1 MFIYTSLGF
10 IHSANPTGITL
21 YMIELLQND
30 SFPVQISIHSKS
42 IIVIYREKD
51 NFFNLIL

>member
-1 MFIYTSLGF
+1 
-10 IHSANPTGITL
+10 
-21 YMIELLQND
+21 MIELPQND
-30 SFPVQISIHSKS
+30 SFLVQKSIHSKS